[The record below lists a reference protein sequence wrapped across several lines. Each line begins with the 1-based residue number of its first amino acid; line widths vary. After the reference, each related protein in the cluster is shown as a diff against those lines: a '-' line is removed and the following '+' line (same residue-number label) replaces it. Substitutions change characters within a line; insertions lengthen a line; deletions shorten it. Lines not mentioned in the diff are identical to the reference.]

1 MKLMIVIV
9 QEQDYAKL
17 ATLLI
22 RNRIHAT
29 RFETSGLYSNKKNET
44 LFICVEDEQPETDSG
59 LHPGELH
66 RAEREL
72 PGMGIQREYDGAGR
86 EDAENRRR
94 HDFYL
99 RSQRHYEILNM
110 SPKGN
115 IKAALYVQS
124 R

>member
-44 LFICVEDEQPETDSG
+44 LFICVEDEQQKQILDYIRESCT
-59 LHPGELH
+59 E
-66 RAEREL
+66 RKREL

-99 RSQRHYEILNM
+99 RCQRHYEILNM